1 MLNKKKKNK
10 LDVIVKE
17 LMIHHTEMR
26 DNYDMLYGAVVTRY
40 FEERGGKTYLQS
52 ITAWDYLCL
61 MVRRETPNYR
71 SVVRAWAK
79 IQEKFPHLRGNT
91 YEERK
96 KKGIRYPKEELGITP
111 RENLQTSLL

>member
-79 IQEKFPHLRGNT
+79 IQEKFPHLT
-91 YEERK
+91 F
-96 KKGIRYPKEELGITP
+96 IFFSICFLITF
-111 RENLQTSLL
+111 LSLIISSPLIN